1 MFALSLPVLIALAS
15 FAIGILRWIYTT
27 FFSKNAKA
35 DAMLA
40 WAERQKARLV
50 AERDRLRAAEKRID
64 AEPPKQGQDLV
75 DDLNQKFGGKK

>member
-50 AERDRLRAAEKRID
+50 AERDRLRAAIKRID
-64 AEPPKQGQDLV
+64 AEPPKQGQDLI
-75 DDLNQKFGGKK
+75 DDLNRKFGGKQ